1 LAKNSTS
8 NRFLVCL
15 LISSLLIISI
25 AVIPL
30 SSITSAADHSGTS
43 STDNADSH
51 TSMSLIIQNGIDF
64 RESETF
70 FQYHFL
76 QNMLSKRISEESGFP
91 LLIVLNIFLLSI
103 IFSLYADE
111 RYPLMI
117 FMKISEFQ
125 HDKDGML

>member
-1 LAKNSTS
+1 MAKNSTS

-25 AVIPL
+25 SIIPL
-30 SSITSAADHSGTS
+30 SSITSAADYSGAS
-43 STDNADSH
+43 SADNADSH

-91 LLIVLNIFLLSI
+91 LLIVLNIFLLTI

-117 FMKISEFQ
+117 FMEISEFQ

>member
-1 LAKNSTS
+1 MAENNTL
-8 NRFLVCL
+8 NRFMVCL
-15 LISSLLIISI
+15 LILSLLLISI

-30 SSITSAADHSGTS
+30 SPITAATNFSGTS

-76 QNMLSKRISEESGFP
+76 QNMLSKRISEENGFP
-91 LLIVLNIFLLSI
+91 LLIVLNIFMLSI
-103 IFSLYADE
+103 IFSLFADE
-111 RYPLMI
+111 QYPLMI

-125 HDKDGML
+125 HEKDGML